1 MSEGSFGSIKACER
15 LADGAV
21 VAVKLIEQPTHR
33 YATERRVLE
42 VSAKGDTPF
51 VLSLLDAFEAPGVAA
66 LVTPLYDGDAHDLLR
81 AVRAQRRTEVDPR
94 TSFARA
100 SDRLSRNFTDAFGS
114 SKDVVEANG
123 LDNDTALKIVAHTA
137 SALDWLHARKVAHR
151 DLKPENVLCAGG
163 GGPQARFVLADFG
176 VVGVGCG
183 PTTGART
190 LVGTPEYAAPEM
202 AQAFLANGGDVK
214 VLQAFEKSSRRGH
227 GLGSFFRRRSKQM
240 RGQNKAIG
248 KTEYGHACDWFAL
261 GCLLYELSVGSPP
274 KRGVWAAS
282 KQAKGLD
289 GDVASTIDW
298 LRAEDPSRRCGVRNG
313 LNDVRRAGPSV
324 AKALDAT
331 TLLQKTFKD
340 KPRLS
345 PTKDLKTQPS
355 PVKKPSGTRDWARR
369 RDMLAPPP
377 PTPSPPPAQVAAKL
391 AAPALDSTPRVSPDT
406 SPRVAQST
414 PPSVPKTTPARP
426 AKTSIRDKEPRTPPV
441 KGAGLRLFS
450 NESPPSPCI
459 QRRPFSDG
467 DRVPTDAADV
477 EVAAALASVVEAVEK
492 AAAQTARRARRW
504 RRGQGGAPAA
514 AADAAA
520 AAERARAAA
529 AAEAAEQPAQ
539 PFDIT
544 SSEWSPRAA
553 VRSRMLA
560 LEARIIPRGDARARA
575 PGGAAAAARPA
586 GTSWASGA
594 RRRWPRSRTRRRRPP
609 ARRSARG
616 RAAAARAAHFVA
628 DLRRPPMPPQAHAR
642 STRPRPPAPTVAGPS
657 AARLALARR
666 RDDPAPAGAA
676 AAAAVWSGEADD
688 VSHPSPP
695 PPSLRGQNRTQT
707 REWALPLLRRVRRRS
722 LHRTRRRLRHRPR
735 RRLRGLHHARAN
747 TTPPRRP
754 RSTA

>member
-1 MSEGSFGSIKACER
+1 MPRSSSLPPAQLRRSNSGGRLNPQEAPDRTVLLRSRGYDATNGRVLSEGSFGSIRACER

-331 TLLQKTFKD
+331 TTLQKTFKD

-355 PVKKPSGTRDWARR
+355 PVKKPSGT
-369 RDMLAPPP
+369 
-377 PTPSPPPAQVAAKL
+377 PS
-391 AAPALDSTPRVSPDT
+391 SM
-406 SPRVAQST
+406 
-414 PPSVPKTTPARP
+414 
-426 AKTSIRDKEPRTPPV
+426 
-441 KGAGLRLFS
+441 
-450 NESPPSPCI
+450 N
-459 QRRPFSDG
+459 
-467 DRVPTDAADV
+467 
-477 EVAAALASVVEAVEK
+477 
-492 AAAQTARRARRW
+492 
-504 RRGQGGAPAA
+504 
-514 AADAAA
+514 
-520 AAERARAAA
+520 
-529 AAEAAEQPAQ
+529 
-539 PFDIT
+539 
-544 SSEWSPRAA
+544 
-553 VRSRMLA
+553 
-560 LEARIIPRGDARARA
+560 
-575 PGGAAAAARPA
+575 
-586 GTSWASGA
+586 
-594 RRRWPRSRTRRRRPP
+594 
-609 ARRSARG
+609 
-616 RAAAARAAHFVA
+616 
-628 DLRRPPMPPQAHAR
+628 
-642 STRPRPPAPTVAGPS
+642 
-657 AARLALARR
+657 
-666 RDDPAPAGAA
+666 
-676 AAAAVWSGEADD
+676 
-688 VSHPSPP
+688 
-695 PPSLRGQNRTQT
+695 N
-707 REWALPLLRRVRRRS
+707 
-722 LHRTRRRLRHRPR
+722 
-735 RRLRGLHHARAN
+735 
-747 TTPPRRP
+747 
-754 RSTA
+754 

>member
-1 MSEGSFGSIKACER
+1 MSEGSFGSIRACER

-492 AAAQTARRARRW
+492 AAAQDRSPRATLASAAKRE
-504 RRGQGGAPAA
+504 ASAA

-529 AAEAAEQPAQ
+529 AAAEAAEQPAP

-544 SSEWSPRAA
+544 SSEWSPLRRA
-553 VRSRMLA
+553 VRSRVLA
-560 LEARIIPRGDARARA
+560 LEARIHTPPATPKPARRAAPPPRRG
-575 PGGAAAAARPA
+575 PLVLLGLGGLGGAAALALLADPSLVDRLRAAPPAAAPPRPA
-586 GTSWASGA
+586 
-594 RRRWPRSRTRRRRPP
+594 PP
-609 ARRSARG
+609 PD
-616 RAAAARAAHFVA
+616 FVA
-628 DLRRPPMPPQAHAR
+628 DLRRPPAPPQKTCR
-642 STRPRPPAPTVAGPS
+642 SAINAPAPRPAPTVVVRKRGP
-657 AARLALARR
+657 LA
-666 RDDPAPAGAA
+666 P
-676 AAAAVWSGEADD
+676 
-688 VSHPSPP
+688 
-695 PPSLRGQNRTQT
+695 LRKLIDLLLLG
-707 REWALPLLRRVRRRS
+707 PL
-722 LHRTRRRLRHRPR
+722 RRRLFGGGR
-735 RRLRGLHHARAN
+735 
-747 TTPPRRP
+747 
-754 RSTA
+754 

>member
-1 MSEGSFGSIKACER
+1 M
-15 LADGAV
+15 
-21 VAVKLIEQPTHR
+21 AVKLIEQPTHR

-42 VSAKGDTPF
+42 VAAKGDAPF

-81 AVRAQRRTEVDPR
+81 AVRAQRRSEVDPR
-94 TSFARA
+94 TSFAKA
-100 SDRLSRNFTDAFGS
+100 SDRLSRNF
-114 SKDVVEANG
+114 SKDVVEVNG
-123 LDNDTALKIVAHTA
+123 LDNDTSLKIVAHTA

-163 GGPQARFVLADFG
+163 GSAQARFVLADFG

-202 AQAFLANGGDVK
+202 VSAFLANGGDPK

-240 RGQNKAIG
+240 RGQSKTMG

-274 KRGVWAAS
+274 KRGVWTAS

-331 TLLQKTFKD
+331 ALLQKTFKD

-355 PVKKPSGTRDWARR
+355 PVKKASGTRDWARR

-377 PTPSPPPAQVAAKL
+377 PTPSPPPAHVEKQL
-391 AAPALDSTPRVSPDT
+391 AAVRQADSTPRVSPDT

-414 PPSVPKTTPARP
+414 PPSLPKPTPARP
-426 AKTSIRDKEPRTPPV
+426 AKTSIRDKAPRTPPTQ
-441 KGAGLRLFS
+441 GSGLRLF
-450 NESPPSPCI
+450 ESPPSPSV

-477 EVAAALASVVEAVEK
+477 EVAAALASVVEAVDR
-492 AAAQTARRARRW
+492 AAAQDRSPRATLASAAKRE
-504 RRGQGGAPAA
+504 ASAA

-529 AAEAAEQPAQ
+529 AAAAAAAEQPAP

-544 SSEWSPRAA
+544 SSEWSPLRRA
-553 VRSRMLA
+553 VRSRVLA
-560 LEARIIPRGDARARA
+560 LEARLQTPPATPKPTRRAAAPPRRG
-575 PGGAAAAARPA
+575 PLVLLGLLGLGGAAALALLADPALVARLRAAPPAAAPPRPA
-586 GTSWASGA
+586 
-594 RRRWPRSRTRRRRPP
+594 PP
-609 ARRSARG
+609 PD
-616 RAAAARAAHFVA
+616 FVA
-628 DLRRPPMPPQAHAR
+628 DLRRPPAPPPKTCR
-642 STRPRPPAPTVAGPS
+642 SAINAPAPRPAPTVVVRKRGP
-657 AARLALARR
+657 LA
-666 RDDPAPAGAA
+666 P
-676 AAAAVWSGEADD
+676 
-688 VSHPSPP
+688 
-695 PPSLRGQNRTQT
+695 LRKLIDLLLLG
-707 REWALPLLRRVRRRS
+707 PL
-722 LHRTRRRLRHRPR
+722 RRRLFGGGR
-735 RRLRGLHHARAN
+735 
-747 TTPPRRP
+747 
-754 RSTA
+754 